1 MAPNRPVG
9 RQKHVASG
17 GSGAARRGEG
27 RGSGPVGS
35 SGGLNKKPG
44 SGGGA
49 GRSTMVRGAG
59 VSLPVIIIA
68 ALYFLLGGGGGSS
81 SPAEYT
87 APADT
92 GSSYYSEHT
101 SETSS
106 NSGSGMADFYEYF
119 NQQTGGTSAQDT
131 AQQVQADTSTVD
143 TAVASG
149 ARAKRTEILG
159 GGKDTVTLMIYM
171 CGTDLESRSSM
182 ATSDLMEMSKAN
194 ISDNINLLVY
204 TGGCARW
211 QNNVVS
217 STTNQ
222 VYRIRNGQLERLIK
236 DDGAK
241 VMTDPAT
248 LSSFIKWS
256 AKNFPANR
264 YELILWDHGGGSVSG
279 YGYDEKNKRA
289 GAMNLA
295 GIKKALNAG
304 GVKFDFIG
312 FDACLMA
319 TAETAL
325 MLDDYGDYLI
335 ASEETEPGIGWYYT
349 DWLSKL
355 SKNTSMPTTEIGKN
369 IVDDFTAACAR
380 SCRGQKTTLSLIDL
394 AEFAYTVP
402 SKLSAFST
410 SIRSMIADKEYKAVS
425 NARYSTRE
433 FAQSNR
439 IDQVD
444 LTDLA
449 LKMGT
454 PEGQELADTIK
465 DAVKYNKTSSNM
477 TNAYGVSIYFPYQR
491 TSYVDTACSTYSQI
505 GMDEEYAACIREF
518 ASLET
523 SGQIAAGGSYTGS
536 PMGSLFGSLLT
547 GQTGGSSYGGSSSG
561 SSYGGSS
568 GGSADVIGQLLGSF
582 LSDPSLIQGLTSGN
596 TSYFSDRALSDADT
610 AEYISEN
617 FFNGENLKFEV
628 AGDGTAKLHLPED
641 QWELVH
647 DLDLNLFY
655 DDGSGYMD
663 LGLDNVFTFDDN
675 GDLIA
680 DDGRTWLSINGQVV
694 AYYHESTMGD
704 QDNYTITGYVPALLN
719 GEEVKLMITFDSEN
733 PDGYIAGARTVYNE
747 DENLTLAKDL
757 ISVGDGDT
765 LDFLCDYYS
774 YDGEYIDNYYIG
786 ETLTLEGEPVIRN
799 ISVGDGPVKL
809 MYRFTDIY
817 NQSYWTDAVDRA
829 AE

>member
-1 MAPNRPVG
+1 
-9 RQKHVASG
+9 
-17 GSGAARRGEG
+17 
-27 RGSGPVGS
+27 
-35 SGGLNKKPG
+35 
-44 SGGGA
+44 
-49 GRSTMVRGAG
+49 
-59 VSLPVIIIA
+59 
-68 ALYFLLGGGGGSS
+68 
-81 SPAEYT
+81 
-87 APADT
+87 
-92 GSSYYSEHT
+92 
-101 SETSS
+101 
-106 NSGSGMADFYEYF
+106 
-119 NQQTGGTSAQDT
+119 
-131 AQQVQADTSTVD
+131 
-143 TAVASG
+143 
-149 ARAKRTEILG
+149 
-159 GGKDTVTLMIYM
+159 
-171 CGTDLESRSSM
+171 
-182 ATSDLMEMSKAN
+182 
-194 ISDNINLLVY
+194 
-204 TGGCARW
+204 
-211 QNNVVS
+211 
-217 STTNQ
+217 
-222 VYRIRNGQLERLIK
+222 
-236 DDGAK
+236 
-241 VMTDPAT
+241 
-248 LSSFIKWS
+248 
-256 AKNFPANR
+256 
-264 YELILWDHGGGSVSG
+264 
-279 YGYDEKNKRA
+279 
-289 GAMNLA
+289 
-295 GIKKALNAG
+295 
-304 GVKFDFIG
+304 
-312 FDACLMA
+312 
-319 TAETAL
+319 
-325 MLDDYGDYLI
+325 
-335 ASEETEPGIGWYYT
+335 
-349 DWLSKL
+349 
-355 SKNTSMPTTEIGKN
+355 MPTTEIGKN
-369 IVDDFTAACAR
+369 IIDDFTAACAR

-410 SIRSMIADKEYKAVS
+410 SIRSMIAEKEYKAVS

-454 PEGQELADTIK
+454 AEGKALAETLQN
-465 DAVKYNKTSSNM
+465 AVKYNKTSSNM

-547 GQTGGSSYGGSSSG
+547 GQAGGLSSG
-561 SSYGGSS
+561 SSTSGGSYGSSS

-596 TSYFSDRALSDADT
+596 TAYFSDRALSDEDT
-610 AEYISEN
+610 AAYISEN
-617 FFNGENLKFEV
+617 FFNGENLKFDV
-628 AGDGTAKLHLPED
+628 AGDGTATLHLPED

-675 GDLIA
+675 GDLVA

-719 GEEVKLMITFDSEN
+719 GEEVRLMITFDSEN

-786 ETLTLEGEPVIRN
+786 ETMTLEGEPVIRN
-799 ISVGDGPVKL
+799 VSVGDGAVKL

-817 NQSYWTDAVDRA
+817 NQSYWTDAVDRPA
-829 AE
+829 Q

>member
-1 MAPNRPVG
+1 
-9 RQKHVASG
+9 
-17 GSGAARRGEG
+17 
-27 RGSGPVGS
+27 
-35 SGGLNKKPG
+35 
-44 SGGGA
+44 
-49 GRSTMVRGAG
+49 
-59 VSLPVIIIA
+59 
-68 ALYFLLGGGGGSS
+68 
-81 SPAEYT
+81 
-87 APADT
+87 
-92 GSSYYSEHT
+92 
-101 SETSS
+101 
-106 NSGSGMADFYEYF
+106 MADFYEYF
-119 NQQTGGTSAQDT
+119 NQQTGNSSASEP

-236 DDGAK
+236 DDGAQ

-369 IVDDFTAACAR
+369 IVEDFTAACAR

-596 TSYFSDRALSDADT
+596 TSYFSDRALSDEDT

-617 FFNGENLKFEV
+617 FFDGENLKFDV
-628 AGDGTAKLHLPED
+628 AADGTAKLHLPED

-799 ISVGDGPVKL
+799 INVGDGPVKL